1 VQPSGSTVPSNLL
14 RFSIRFA
21 APVEGPVL
29 RRLVLS
35 RAGGERIDAPFL
47 EQELWS
53 ADGRVLTV
61 LMHPGRVKQ
70 GLTAR
75 EERGPILS
83 EGDDLTLTLD
93 DQPIKRWRTGPRDD
107 RGPATSTWT
116 LLPVRMGKRQPL
128 VVALDAPIDGLNVD
142 YLAVADERGRRVH
155 GRARLSDGETH
166 WTFTPDATWRGGTY
180 RLVVRG
186 TLEDP
191 SGNRANSRFETAVD
205 ATPGRPLDTMREFA
219 PTP

>member
-1 VQPSGSTVPSNLL
+1 MRPRLLRRVGASAVALALVAALGPARAESQPRAGVPTVVLVQPSGSTVPANLL

-21 APVEGPVL
+21 APVDGRVL
-29 RRLVLS
+29 PKLALS

-70 GLTAR
+70 GLIAR

-93 DQPIKRWRTGPRDD
+93 GQPIKRWRAGPGDD
-107 RGPATSTWT
+107 RGPAPSAWT
-116 LLPVRMGKRQPL
+116 LLPVRIATRQPL
-128 VVALDAPIDGLNVD
+128 VVVLDAPIDGLDAD
-142 YLAVADERGRRVH
+142 YLAVADEH
-155 GRARLSDGETH
+155 G
-166 WTFTPDATWRGGTY
+166 
-180 RLVVRG
+180 
-186 TLEDP
+186 
-191 SGNRANSRFETAVD
+191 
-205 ATPGRPLDTMREFA
+205 
-219 PTP
+219 